1 MKNTYELFALIGQ
14 NMKSIRTNII
24 GKSQEKMAEDTDMS
38 RSFISHIESPNV
50 DTGISLDTLFFLAQK
65 YNFDIRKFFD
75 GYEKLMDKENEEDSE
90 YSIHRIVEATSNN
103 KTDFMYSVILSGNEK
118 KMLPDYIEKGLLW
131 LAK

>member
-1 MKNTYELFALIGQ
+1 MIFPIKLYIGGILCENTYELFALIGQ

-75 GYEKLMDKENEEDSE
+75 GYEKLMDKENEEDS
-90 YSIHRIVEATSNN
+90 
-103 KTDFMYSVILSGNEK
+103 
-118 KMLPDYIEKGLLW
+118 
-131 LAK
+131 

>member
-50 DTGISLDTLFFLAQK
+50 DTGISLDTLFFLAKK

-75 GYEKLMDKENEEDSE
+75 GYEKLMDKENEEDS
-90 YSIHRIVEATSNN
+90 
-103 KTDFMYSVILSGNEK
+103 
-118 KMLPDYIEKGLLW
+118 
-131 LAK
+131 

>member
-1 MKNTYELFALIGQ
+1 MKNTYELFTLIGK
-14 NMKSIRTNII
+14 NMKSIRKDII

-75 GYEKLMDKENEEDSE
+75 GYEKLMDNDKD
-90 YSIHRIVEATSNN
+90 
-103 KTDFMYSVILSGNEK
+103 
-118 KMLPDYIEKGLLW
+118 
-131 LAK
+131 AK

>member
-50 DTGISLDTLFFLAQK
+50 DTGISLDTLFFLSQK

-75 GYEKLMDKENEEDSE
+75 GYEKLMDKENEEDS
-90 YSIHRIVEATSNN
+90 
-103 KTDFMYSVILSGNEK
+103 
-118 KMLPDYIEKGLLW
+118 
-131 LAK
+131 

>member
-24 GKSQEKMAEDTDMS
+24 RKSQEKMAEDTDMS

-75 GYEKLMDKENEEDSE
+75 GYEKLMDKENEEDS
-90 YSIHRIVEATSNN
+90 
-103 KTDFMYSVILSGNEK
+103 
-118 KMLPDYIEKGLLW
+118 
-131 LAK
+131 

>member
-65 YNFDIRKFFD
+65 YNFDFRKFFD
-75 GYEKLMDKENEEDSE
+75 GYEKLMDKENEEDS
-90 YSIHRIVEATSNN
+90 
-103 KTDFMYSVILSGNEK
+103 
-118 KMLPDYIEKGLLW
+118 
-131 LAK
+131 

>member
-1 MKNTYELFALIGQ
+1 MKNTYELFTLIGK
-14 NMKSIRTNII
+14 NMKSIRKDII

-75 GYEKLMDKENEEDSE
+75 GYENFMDNDKD
-90 YSIHRIVEATSNN
+90 
-103 KTDFMYSVILSGNEK
+103 
-118 KMLPDYIEKGLLW
+118 
-131 LAK
+131 AK